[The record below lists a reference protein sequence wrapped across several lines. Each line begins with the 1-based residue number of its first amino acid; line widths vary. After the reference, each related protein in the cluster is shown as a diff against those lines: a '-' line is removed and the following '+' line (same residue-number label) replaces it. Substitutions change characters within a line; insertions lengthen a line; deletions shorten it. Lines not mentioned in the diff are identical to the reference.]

1 MLQRWFIRRYT
12 DLLEML
18 DWCHKVIIG
27 VYTYL
32 NTAGISLKQ
41 VNVIKHDFTVQ
52 FSGPGRVIVRLCLC
66 VSGY

>member
-1 MLQRWFIRRYT
+1 
-12 DLLEML
+12 ML